1 MLILSTKT
9 SHHTPT
15 HTCILFPFLFFSSIT
30 PIYYRS
36 DLRDRVCADRD
47 QTPVLQSRPPP
58 PSPPTSNPQPAT
70 MPEGVSQSLSQ
81 TACLLATWGSG
92 GKERATLETS
102 TSGSCQGSRLPPA
115 RGPVQLALIKGDT
128 LFNHLEL
135 RGLQRSQ
142 RTKQHCFYFYSDKPP
157 FFL

>member
-47 QTPVLQSRPPP
+47 QTPVLQSRPVPP
-58 PSPPTSNPQPAT
+58 PSPPNLQPPTSHHARGSK
-70 MPEGVSQSLSQ
+70 PESESNSLSARDLGVWGEGESYPRDQ
-81 TACLLATWGSG
+81 HIWILLGVKASPCPGACA
-92 GKERATLETS
+92 
-102 TSGSCQGSRLPPA
+102 A
-115 RGPVQLALIKGDT
+115 RP
-128 LFNHLEL
+128 N
-135 RGLQRSQ
+135 
-142 RTKQHCFYFYSDKPP
+142 
-157 FFL
+157 